1 MTKARWHGTGRPAR
15 RDVIL
20 GLGMAGTAIAF
31 SSVAPAQGAG
41 ENESTLTRFLDL
53 SRLATRRRSLD
64 AVLGRRIYEELNRT
78 TQRFDFRVDAL
89 RHLADRSGIDDVEVL
104 TATLER
110 EDRDL
115 AQLLHAIIVA
125 WYTGVVG
132 DGPDAKLVAYANAL
146 MFDTVRDAVAV
157 PSYCLASPTGWSGRP
172 PAV

>member
-1 MTKARWHGTGRPAR
+1 MARWRGAGRPAR

-20 GLGMAGTAIAF
+20 GFGMAGTALAL
-31 SSVAPAQGAG
+31 SSIAPADAAG

-78 TQRFDFRVDAL
+78 TPRFDFRVDAM
-89 RHLADRSGIDDVEVL
+89 RSLADRAGIDDVEVL

-125 WYTGVVG
+125 WYVGVVG
-132 DGPDAKLVAYANAL
+132 DGSDAKLVAYSNAL

-157 PSYCLASPTGWSGRP
+157 PSYCLASPNGWSGRP

>member
-1 MTKARWHGTGRPAR
+1 MTKARWLGTGRLAR

-20 GLGMAGTAIAF
+20 SLGVAGCALATV
-31 SSVAPAQGAG
+31 SVLPAAAAG
-41 ENESTLTRFLDL
+41 EDESTLTRFLDL

-78 TQRFDFRVDAL
+78 TPRFDFRVDAM
-89 RHLADRSGIDDVEVL
+89 RRLADRGGVDDVEVL
-104 TATLER
+104 AVTLAR

-115 AQLLHAIIVA
+115 AQLLHAIVVA

-132 DGPDAKLVAYANAL
+132 DGPDARLVAYANAL

-157 PSYCLASPTGWSGRP
+157 PSYCLASPNGWSGRP